1 MCFFK
6 RANFAQMK
14 IGRTYVSDL
23 LDLVSPWGT
32 RCGVSRGKSW
42 TFVTLDCQKMHL
54 LVPQQLKMSLKNLG
68 GMDMEQKIWKS

>member
-32 RCGVSRGKSW
+32 HCGVSRRKSW
-42 TFVTLDCQKMHL
+42 IFVTLDCQKMHL
-54 LVPQQLKMSLKNLG
+54 LVPEQLKMSLKNLG
-68 GMDMEQKIWKS
+68 DMDIGQKIRKS